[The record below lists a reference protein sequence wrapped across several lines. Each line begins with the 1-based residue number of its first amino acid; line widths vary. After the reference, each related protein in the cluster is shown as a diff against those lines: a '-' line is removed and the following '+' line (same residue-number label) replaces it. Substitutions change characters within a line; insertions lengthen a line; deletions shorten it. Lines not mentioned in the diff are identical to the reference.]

1 VTAPTTTQQPPGKLL
16 LATENTYHHWTM
28 GTNPSVWI
36 VFYW

>member
-1 VTAPTTTQQPPGKLL
+1 
-16 LATENTYHHWTM
+16 M